1 MFMFSCSELC
11 YEIVHS
17 QPLAI
22 SSYEIVILMTMP
34 RPLSLSVVF
43 FIFFG
48 LLSYAQP
55 ITTLEGVVEI
65 RATVDDP
72 WRPASTG
79 DVLEAR
85 GGVRTFQGDLT
96 LTLETGDT
104 VRLSNDSELNR
115 GLRAYQLVLGKA
127 YVKGEAVSFDMS
139 GPMRVKGEA
148 RFDVAEDA
156 GARAVLLAG
165 EARLTFGARVLD
177 LELGQQLVIPL
188 EGEPS
193 FSQYFE
199 RDPWYKD
206 LVVLEEGTGAVE
218 NFLGTAEIQK
228 ADGDWV
234 ASQMGDVLAAGDAA
248 RTGEESW
255 LEFRFSDNT
264 LLRLQANS
272 ELFLKSLDTY
282 DDGSKR
288 TVVELRKGKVWAVIE
303 KGSPFEIETP
313 GLVAGV
319 RGTKFR
325 VDAPEGDTPP
335 LIKTFEGDV
344 AGITGFEVFEV
355 ASGAQLDLEAGV
367 VPLQTDALD
376 EFNLTRDKL
385 ITAPKI
391 ESTLPDFTDVQVLSI
406 QGSVD
411 AGSLVTTSANNLTT
425 TLEATNGTFSEERQ
439 LNRGVNI
446 VEVSAVLLEGGKRAT
461 IVKPVIRTGYDIF
474 FELNEAVISNGIA
487 TLSGFVTPDS
497 TLVIGSETVQ
507 ETLTPRNGYFE
518 IDIPLNEGTNTVT
531 LNLTTPLGDSREQTL
546 TLTP

>member
-1 MFMFSCSELC
+1 MAMPK
-11 YEIVHS
+11 
-17 QPLAI
+17 PLFVSI
-22 SSYEIVILMTMP
+22 
-34 RPLSLSVVF
+34 VF
-43 FIFFG
+43 FILFG
-48 LLSYAQP
+48 LQSHAQP
-55 ITTLEGVVEI
+55 ITTLNGVVEI

-72 WRPASTG
+72 WRPASNG

-85 GGVRTFQGDLT
+85 GSVRTFQGDVT
-96 LTLETGDT
+96 LTLETGDI
-104 VRLSNDSELNR
+104 VRLNTDSELNR

-127 YVKGEAVSFDMS
+127 YAKGEAVSFDMS
-139 GPMRVKGEA
+139 GPMRVNGEA
-148 RFDVAEDA
+148 RFDVAEDS

-165 EARLTFGARVLD
+165 EARLTFGARVLE

-218 NFLGTAEIQK
+218 NFLGTADIQK
-228 ADGDWV
+228 VDGDWTI
-234 ASQMGDVLAAGDAA
+234 SQIGDVLAAGDAA
-248 RTGEESW
+248 RTGEASW

-264 LLRLQANS
+264 LLRLQADS

-288 TVVELRKGKVWAVIE
+288 TVVELRKGKVWAVVE
-303 KGSPFEIETP
+303 DGSPFEIETP

-325 VDAPEGDTPP
+325 VDAGTEGEPP
-335 LIKTFEGDV
+335 LLKTFEGDV

-355 ASGAQLDLEAGV
+355 VAGTQLDLEVGV
-367 VPLQTDALD
+367 EPLQTDALD

-391 ESTLPDFTDVQVLSI
+391 ESTLPDFTDADILAI

-411 AGSLVTTSANNLTT
+411 AGSLVTTSANNKTT
-425 TLEATNGTFSEERQ
+425 TLEATDGTFSEERQ

-474 FELNEAVISNGIA
+474 FELNEPELSPGSAR
-487 TLSGFVTPDS
+487 LSGFVTPDS
-497 TLVIGSETVQ
+497 TLVISSGTLQ

-518 IDIPLNEGTNTVT
+518 IDIPLSEGTTPVT